1 MTEATTSATS
11 WRRKEEGQ
19 MSKRFTFDDY
29 KAALKGAGP
38 KLTENILDR
47 AAADTGIDGLT
58 WAEFK
63 ALCDLAYP
71 GLREVRN

>member
-1 MTEATTSATS
+1 
-11 WRRKEEGQ
+11 

-29 KAALKGAGP
+29 KMALRGAGP

-58 WAEFK
+58 RDEFM
-63 ALCDLAYP
+63 ALCDIAYP
-71 GLREVRN
+71 RLSEQESRAR